1 MALSLRVLCRNH
13 HYLQNITKPVKWNII
28 KHVPLRTLACS
39 VFSQHSVVQRPGL
52 VERDLKI
59 LWQPLRTCS
68 TQSNKDDAK
77 PPVSQTEKRPG
88 LIQRFK
94 QMYRDYWYVLV
105 PVHMATSAVWLGGF
119 YYAVRSGVDVIS
131 LLESLGISE
140 KLMEPLKK
148 SEAGYVALTFALYKA
163 ATPLRYAVTLGG
175 TTYAINKLTAIGWIK
190 PVPSRERIKEML
202 QERKD
207 NIQDRFNESKQHYQT
222 QIKEKQ
228 TQVIDEMRRY
238 KTEMRNVKNK
248 IKKM

>member
-1 MALSLRVLCRNH
+1 MALTLRHLCRNH
-13 HYLQNITKPVKWNII
+13 HYLQNITKPVKWNIR
-28 KHVPLRTLACS
+28 KHLPSRTLASS
-39 VFSQHSVVQRPGL
+39 VLGPHSVVQKPFL
-52 VERDLKI
+52 VENNLRLS
-59 LWQPLRTCS
+59 WNPVRTCS

-77 PPVSQTEKRPG
+77 PLPPEAEKKPG

-105 PVHMATSAVWLGGF
+105 PVHMATSAMWLGGF

-148 SEAGYVALTFALYKA
+148 SEAGYFALTFALYKA

-175 TTYAINKLTAIGWIK
+175 TTYAINKLTLIGWIR
-190 PVPSRERIKEML
+190 PVPSRERLKEML

-228 TQVIDEMRRY
+228 TQVFDEMKRY
-238 KTEMRNVKNK
+238 KSEMRNMKNK